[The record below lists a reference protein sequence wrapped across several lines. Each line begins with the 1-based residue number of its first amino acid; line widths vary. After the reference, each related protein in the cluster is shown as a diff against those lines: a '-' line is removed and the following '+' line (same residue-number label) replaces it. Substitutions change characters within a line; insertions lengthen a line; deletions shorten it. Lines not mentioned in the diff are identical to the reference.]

1 MITHFIVVGLLCGL
15 SFSHECRRELLV
27 NMDFPGTDIT
37 SVFSPDAEHCQHMCT
52 QHSSCLFFS
61 FLRSDWTG
69 DNRHFYCYLKSTPSG
84 KPNVQNPLLGITSGF
99 SLKPCNPD
107 LQPCLPQVYHH
118 VDFPGA
124 DYQTLFTA
132 DYEECQRACT
142 RDSACQ
148 FFTFLKQDFTSPT
161 VRYKCHL
168 KFSWPVPR
176 IPEIIRLDTRISGF
190 SQRMHITQNLN
201 TECEGKLFPNTDI
214 IISNIVVLPTASP
227 EHCQTY
233 CSAHP
238 LCTYFTYTSHTF
250 NCYLKHNPGEIVLKA
265 VAGYTS
271 GLPARFCQLDNN
283 WIKKT
288 YVGIDFPH
296 NDIRNFLTSDVEAC
310 QRTCTE
316 DPNCQYYSYITETS
330 SDPAHR
336 RRCYL
341 KRVITMPA
349 PPRVTK
355 LTNAVSGFSLSN
367 CHYKGMV

>member
-1 MITHFIVVGLLCGL
+1 MIAHFILVGLLCGL
-15 SFSHECRRELLV
+15 SFSHECIRELLV
-27 NMDFPGTDIT
+27 NMDFPGTDIAY
-37 SVFSPDAEHCQHMCT
+37 VFSPDAEHCQHMCT

-61 FLRSDWTG
+61 FLRPDWTG

-84 KPNVQNPLLGITSGF
+84 KPNVQSPVQGITSGF
-99 SLKPCNPD
+99 SLKPCHPD
-107 LQPCLPQVYHH
+107 LQPCLPQAYHH

-142 RDSACQ
+142 RDPACQ
-148 FFTFLKQDFTSPT
+148 FFTFLKQDFTPLT

-168 KFSWPVPR
+168 KFSWSVPR
-176 IPEIIRLDTRISGF
+176 IPQIIRLDTRISGF
-190 SQRMHITQNLN
+190 SQRMQIAQNLN
-201 TECEGKLFPNTDI
+201 PECEGKLFPNTDVP
-214 IISNIVVLPTASP
+214 ISNIEVLPAASP
-227 EHCQTY
+227 EHCQIY

-238 LCTYFTYTSHTF
+238 LCTYFTYISHTF

-283 WIKKT
+283 WIKKA

-296 NDIRNFLTSDVEAC
+296 SDIRNFLTSDVEAC

-316 DPNCQYYSYITETS
+316 DPNCQYYSYITETY

-341 KRVITMPA
+341 KRVITMPV

-355 LTNAVSGFSLSN
+355 LANAVSGFSLSN